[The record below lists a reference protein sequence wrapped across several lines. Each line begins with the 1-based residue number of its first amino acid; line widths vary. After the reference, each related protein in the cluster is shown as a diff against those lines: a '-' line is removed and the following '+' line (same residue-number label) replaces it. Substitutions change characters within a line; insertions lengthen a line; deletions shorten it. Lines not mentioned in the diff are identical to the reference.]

1 MKSSAYLAFTIGL
14 VTAVLPATLPAAD
27 QVVRRSDRA
36 VLRGDLTAMT
46 VASLTIKLQNG
57 QTQEVPVSD
66 VFSVKFDME
75 PPTLSQAL
83 AAERSGSLD
92 FALQKY
98 KEIQLEYN
106 GEDKRLVT
114 DLKFLIARAQVK
126 LALANPA
133 EVATATKAIS
143 TFRTENPNNFR
154 FLEASLLEADL
165 LAQDPAQADAAK
177 AILTKVQ
184 ESPVKGYTLQAGVQL
199 GMLLLKSKDNAGALA
214 AFDKVVTDSQ
224 NDPNSV
230 SALYDGMLGKA
241 LCLKADSK
249 ADEAITILDEV
260 ISKASESETRTLARA
275 WILKGDSFREKSLPK
290 DALMAYLHVDILY
303 ASEPSE
309 HAEALYHLAALWG
322 PAGHQNRADDAKA
335 MLTSKYPNSPWAKR

>member
-1 MKSSAYLAFTIGL
+1 MKTITQLALLLSLSA
-14 VTAVLPATLPAAD
+14 TAVLPAAD
-27 QVVRRSDRA
+27 QVVRKSDRA
-36 VLRGDLTAMT
+36 VLRGELTAMT
-46 VASLTIKLQNG
+46 ISSLTIKLQNG

-66 VFSVKFDME
+66 VMTVKFDME
-75 PPTLSQAL
+75 PPTLSQAQ

-106 GEDKRLVT
+106 GDDKRLAT
-114 DLKFLIARAQVK
+114 DLKFLVARTQVK

-133 EVATATKAIS
+133 DIPAATKAIN

-154 FLEASLLEADL
+154 FLEASLLEADII
-165 LAQDPAQADAAK
+165 AQDPAQTDAAK
-177 AILTKVQ
+177 AILAKVQ
-184 ESPVKGYTLQAGVQL
+184 ESSVKGYALQAGVQL
-199 GMLLLKSKDNAGALA
+199 GLLLLKSKDNAGALA
-214 AFDKVVTDSQ
+214 AFDKVITDSQ
-224 NDPNSV
+224 NDANAL

-260 ISKASESETRTLARA
+260 INKASESETRTLARA
-275 WILKGDSFREKSLPK
+275 WLLKGDTFREKSLPK

-309 HAEALYHLAALWG
+309 HAEALYHLATLWG
-322 PAGHQNRADDAKA
+322 PAGHQNRADDAKT

>member
-1 MKSSAYLAFTIGL
+1 MKTITQLALLLSLSA
-14 VTAVLPATLPAAD
+14 TAVLPAAD
-27 QVVRRSDRA
+27 QVVRKSDRA
-36 VLRGDLTAMT
+36 VLRGELTAMT
-46 VASLTIKLQNG
+46 ISSLTIKLQNG

-66 VFSVKFDME
+66 VMTVKFDME
-75 PPTLSQAL
+75 PPTLSQAQ

-106 GEDKRLVT
+106 GDDKRLAT
-114 DLKFLIARAQVK
+114 DLKFLVARTQVK

-133 EVATATKAIS
+133 DIPAATKAIN

-154 FLEASLLEADL
+154 FLEASLLEADII
-165 LAQDPAQADAAK
+165 AQDPAQTDAAK
-177 AILTKVQ
+177 AILAKVQ
-184 ESPVKGYTLQAGVQL
+184 ESSVKGYALQAGVQL
-199 GMLLLKSKDNAGALA
+199 GLLLLKSKDNAGALA
-214 AFDKVVTDSQ
+214 AFDKVITDSQ
-224 NDPNSV
+224 NDANAL

-241 LCLKADSK
+241 LCLKVDSK

-260 ISKASESETRTLARA
+260 INKASESETRTLARA
-275 WILKGDSFREKSLPK
+275 WLLKGDTFREKSLPK

-309 HAEALYHLAALWG
+309 HAEALYHLATLWG
-322 PAGHQNRADDAKA
+322 PAGHQNRADDAKT